1 MTTDRL
7 ELLLAF
13 GIVAVYLLDAM
24 RFLRPREAL
33 VERLG
38 AGRWRVLFGAVRF
51 ELLGRRPALP
61 NPLRPDRALCLAR
74 WRPASRTVVRQPAPE
89 WPDTRPAGAA
99 LGWLCAALL
108 VIVVMAAP
116 ALLLIGEGLWFATAI
131 GAGYLAALAA
141 AAVLVVRAGDFG
153 LDRWPAAG
161 IAVIGVICL
170 PCAPN
175 LLRAACG
182 TRTLAV
188 ELPAFAEASAG
199 ESERRG
205 FRPRFARVLRSELTA
220 GSDDPRQDEEL
231 RLILRRIEAQ
241 P

>member
-38 AGRWRVLFGAVRF
+38 DGRWRLLFGAVRF
-51 ELLGRRPALP
+51 ELAGRRPALP
-61 NPLRPDRALCLAR
+61 NPLRPDRALWLAD
-74 WRPASRTVVRQPAPE
+74 WRPADA
-89 WPDTRPAGAA
+89 PAGPDAIRSLPIPASATA
-99 LGWLCAALL
+99 LGWTCLSAL
-108 VIVVMAAP
+108 VVVVFAAP
-116 ALLLIGEGLWFATAI
+116 AALVAGQGLWFAGAI
-131 GAGYLAALAA
+131 GTGYIVALVGGT
-141 AAVLVVRAGDFG
+141 VLVVRASVFG
-153 LDRWPAAG
+153 LRRWPAAG
-161 IAVIGVICL
+161 IAAIGVICL

-182 TRTLAV
+182 SRTLSI

-199 ESERRG
+199 GGAG
-205 FRPRFARVLRSELTA
+205 FRRRFAGVLRNELAAA
-220 GSDDPRQDEEL
+220 GDDPRQEAVL
-231 RLILRRIEAQ
+231 RAVLTRVEAQ
-241 P
+241 A

>member
-38 AGRWRVLFGAVRF
+38 DRRWRVLFGAVRF
-51 ELLGRRPALP
+51 ELAGRRPALP
-61 NPLRPDRALCLAR
+61 NPLRPDRALWLAGWRALDAPAGPDAARGLPVAASADVLGWVCLA
-74 WRPASRTVVRQPAPE
+74 AFI
-89 WPDTRPAGAA
+89 
-99 LGWLCAALL
+99 
-108 VIVVMAAP
+108 IVVLVAP
-116 ALLLIGEGLWFATAI
+116 AMLVAGQGLWFAGAI
-131 GAGYLAALAA
+131 GGGYLVALAA
-141 AAVLVVRAGDFG
+141 GAVLVARAGDFG
-153 LDRWPAAG
+153 LRRWPAAG

-182 TRTLAV
+182 SRTLSI
-188 ELPAFAEASAG
+188 ELPAFAQASAG
-199 ESERRG
+199 TSGGAG
-205 FRPRFARVLRSELTA
+205 FRRRFARVLRNELA
-220 GSDDPRQDEEL
+220 ASGGDPRQEEAL
-231 RLILRRIEAQ
+231 RAVLDRVEAQ
-241 P
+241 A

>member
-13 GIVAVYLLDAM
+13 GIVAVYLLDAT

-38 AGRWRVLFGAVRF
+38 TGRWRVLFGAVRF

-61 NPLRPDRALCLAR
+61 NPLRPDRALCLAN
-74 WRPASRTVVRQPAPE
+74 WRPAADAAMQPAVAA
-89 WPDTRPAGAA
+89 WPAMQPAGVA
-99 LGWLCAALL
+99 LGWLCTALL
-108 VIVVMAAP
+108 VIVILAAP
-116 ALLLIGEGLWFATAI
+116 TLLLIGESLWFAVAI
-131 GAGYLAALAA
+131 GAGYLVALAA
-141 AAVLVVRAGDFG
+141 AAVLVVRAGEFG
-153 LDRWPAAG
+153 LGRWPAAG
-161 IAVIGVICL
+161 IAAIGVVCL

-182 TRTLAV
+182 TRTLSV
-188 ELPAFAEASAG
+188 QLPAFAEASAADAD
-199 ESERRG
+199 RRG
-205 FRPRFARVLRSELTA
+205 FRPRFARVLRSELMA